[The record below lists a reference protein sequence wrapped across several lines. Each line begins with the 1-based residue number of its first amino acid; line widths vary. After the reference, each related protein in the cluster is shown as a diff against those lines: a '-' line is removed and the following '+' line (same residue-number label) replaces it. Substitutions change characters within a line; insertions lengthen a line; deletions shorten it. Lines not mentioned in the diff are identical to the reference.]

1 MDDKVP
7 ERVAENVLV
16 AERDADVDAERD
28 TVGTVVADPDVL
40 PEGLQRWGPGQQK
53 TTLGT
58 GSVADLGPS
67 ERVVTAGGTTD

>member
-1 MDDKVP
+1 MP

-40 PEGLQRWGPGQQK
+40 AEGLQRWGPGQQK

-58 GSVADLGPS
+58 GSVADLGPRLTPS
-67 ERVVTAGGTTD
+67 EMVVTAGGTTD